1 MTDSST
7 TTLEQLAECQDYNGS
22 IRINLAD
29 EEADYLLDEDFN
41 FLSNITRIYGALT
54 FENFNLMDQVVIS
67 SLQHIEGNGGA
78 NALQV
83 LNVSG
88 GDIIFPNL
96 TTITKGD
103 VVFNITSDTC
113 GYLGINWSL
122 ILQDG
127 TLGNQSDCIGKHA
140 RI

>member
-7 TTLEQLAECQDYNGS
+7 TTPEQLAECQEYNGS
-22 IRINLAD
+22 ITINLAD

-127 TLGNQSDCIGKHA
+127 TLGNQSDCIGK
-140 RI
+140 